1 MDFDDFAF
9 GPDAPPVPA
18 SSQSPAPQAAPQPPS
33 APEMA
38 LPPPGVT
45 LGAPLLRQRSPTA
58 ARAKAGLG
66 AIVAAA
72 GAGAGAVVLGGPL
85 GALAGLTAIGTARN
99 LYRSQGLG
107 STDPT
112 EKADAARSFALAV
125 VGVAIVGY
133 LGYRIYNRKE
143 S

>member
-9 GPDAPPVPA
+9 GPDAPPIPEPPPPA
-18 SSQSPAPQAAPQPPS
+18 ERPSPRA
-33 APEMA
+33 APEM
-38 LPPPGVT
+38 PP
-45 LGAPLLRQRSPTA
+45 APLRMPLSAPLARPRSPTV

-72 GAGAGAVVLGGPL
+72 GAGAGAIVLGGPL
-85 GALAGLTAIGTARN
+85 GALTGLAAIGTVRN

-107 STDPT
+107 SLDPS
-112 EKADAARSFALAV
+112 EKSDAARSLALSV
-125 VGVAIVGY
+125 VGLAIVGY

-143 S
+143 SK